1 MCARFFLRFIFI
13 SCVCELH
20 HLDSQIVE
28 KLMAV
33 DGLADIIIVESC
45 RFLNPKDQ
53 CMVDLPT
60 FTIII
65 N

>member
-1 MCARFFLRFIFI
+1 M
-13 SCVCELH
+13 CELH

-33 DGLADIIIVESC
+33 DGLDDIIIVESC
-45 RFLNPKDQ
+45 RFLNPKVQ
-53 CMVDLPT
+53 CMVDLLDLLT

>member
-1 MCARFFLRFIFI
+1 MCVCDI
-13 SCVCELH
+13 SSVCVCELH

-28 KLMAV
+28 KLMTV
-33 DGLADIIIVESC
+33 DGLDDIIIVESC
-45 RFLNPKDQ
+45 RFLHPKDQ
-53 CMVDLPT
+53 CMVDLLDLPT

>member
-1 MCARFFLRFIFI
+1 M
-13 SCVCELH
+13 CELH

-28 KLMAV
+28 KLMTV
-33 DGLADIIIVESC
+33 DGLDDIIIVESC
-45 RFLNPKDQ
+45 RFLHPKDQ
-53 CMVDLPT
+53 CMVDLLDLPT